1 MGNDA
6 ELLCM
11 CIPSF
16 IIWGLWCPL
25 FVPMKNMYE
34 LYILKMQML
43 ILHGKCPHL
52 GMHLEGLI
60 NVLPQVL
67 HILQYIIIELYNKKI
82 VVCV

>member
-1 MGNDA
+1 MPTICTYEKYVWALHSQDA
-6 ELLCM
+6 N
-11 CIPSF
+11 
-16 IIWGLWCPL
+16 
-25 FVPMKNMYE
+25 VKH
-34 LYILKMQML
+34 L